1 MKKNVTHQQPR
12 AMTENAQKNLIF
24 LVTVVAST
32 QACIRGKR
40 MITGTKRIRKSEGA
54 APLYIII
61 RENRVMA
68 RTFVGHRGSAS
79 VFLVSVC
86 KRGRRGGRL
95 SGPLWCQAPSR
106 ILEGA
111 VGRGGGG
118 T

>member
-1 MKKNVTHQQPR
+1 M
-12 AMTENAQKNLIF
+12 
-24 LVTVVAST
+24 AST

-40 MITGTKRIRKSEGA
+40 MSTGTKMIRKSEGA
-54 APLYIII
+54 APLYIIK

-106 ILEGA
+106 ILAREIGERGA
-111 VGRGGGG
+111 AHKAAHKASG

>member
-1 MKKNVTHQQPR
+1 M
-12 AMTENAQKNLIF
+12 
-24 LVTVVAST
+24 AST

-40 MITGTKRIRKSEGA
+40 MSTGTKMIRKSEGA

-61 RENRVMA
+61 TENRVMA
-68 RTFVGHRGSAS
+68 RTLVGHRGSAA
-79 VFLVSVC
+79 VFLVTVC

-106 ILEGA
+106 ILAGG
-111 VGRGGGG
+111 VGGGAAHQAAHKASG

>member
-1 MKKNVTHQQPR
+1 M
-12 AMTENAQKNLIF
+12 
-24 LVTVVAST
+24 
-32 QACIRGKR
+32 
-40 MITGTKRIRKSEGA
+40 IRKSEGA

-61 RENRVMA
+61 RESSVMA

-106 ILEGA
+106 ILAGGIGA
-111 VGRGGGG
+111 GGGRHIKRPIKRQAHNASNEKVFFLFSG
-118 T
+118 PGQGSRARK